1 MAYSE
6 CINCGK
12 TKTLRASDLYN
23 KKQNSCICQTKK
35 YEDFNSKIYSIY
47 HNMKYRCYNEKCPAF
62 KNYGGKGIHI
72 CKEWLDKENGYMTF
86 QKWAIN
92 NGYEDGLSIDRIDS
106 NGDYKPSN
114 CRWITLSDNV
124 SLANKENVRRRSDNG
139 IYYGFSPSNKYFEFE
154 NANEFARNNNLYA
167 GCIRAVANG
176 AKKSHKGWTFGF
188 INEK

>member
-1 MAYSE
+1 
-6 CINCGK
+6 
-12 TKTLRASDLYN
+12 
-23 KKQNSCICQTKK
+23 
-35 YEDFNSKIYSIY
+35 
-47 HNMKYRCYNEKCPAF
+47 MKYRCYNEKCPAF

-92 NGYEDGLSIDRIDS
+92 NGYEDGLSIYRIDS

-139 IYYGFSPSNKYFEFE
+139 IYYGFSLVISTL
-154 NANEFARNNNLYA
+154 NLKMRMSSQEIII
-167 GCIRAVANG
+167 CTLG
-176 AKKSHKGWTFGF
+176 A
-188 INEK
+188 